1 MPFHRRSTAPIKTDK
16 HEVTFTELS
25 TDAST
30 TRNVPIATAVQSADK
45 DNSTEVE
52 LGSHIR
58 WLYCEINFAPETITV
73 AKTVHWTIRMA
84 PPAASPSTPAQLYQI
99 DRSYVLKRG
108 MEMLVKDVSTVYKRI
123 FVVKIPKAYQRMKE
137 GQKLEFEYVA
147 SSTNTMNACGI
158 FIYKEIY

>member
-1 MPFHRRSTAPIKTDK
+1 MPFHRRSLRPIKTDK

-25 TDAST
+25 QDAGAA
-30 TRNVPIATAVQSADK
+30 RNVPIAVSVQSADK

-52 LGSHIR
+52 VGSHIK
-58 WLYCEINFAPETITV
+58 WLYCEINFAAETITV

-84 PPAASPSTPAQLYQI
+84 PPASAPSTPVQLYAV

-108 MEMLVKDVSTVYKRI
+108 MEMLPKDVATVYKRI
-123 FVVKIPKAYQRMKE
+123 FVVNIPQAYQRMKQ
-137 GQKLEFEYVA
+137 GQILEFEYQA
-147 SSTNTMNACGI
+147 SSTNTMNTCGI

>member
-1 MPFHRRSTAPIKTDK
+1 MPLFRQRAINKTDK

-30 TRNVPIATAVQSADK
+30 TRNIPLATAVPVADK
-45 DNSTEVE
+45 DNSTEVAV
-52 LGSHIR
+52 GSHIK
-58 WLYCEINFAPETITV
+58 WIYCEINFAPETITV
-73 AKTVHWTIRMA
+73 AKTVHWTIRMV
-84 PPAASPSTPAQLYQI
+84 PPAVTAASSPSQLYQI

-123 FVVKIPKAYQRMKE
+123 FVVKIPRAYQRMKQN
-137 GQKLEFEYVA
+137 QKLEFEYVA
-147 SSTNTMNACGI
+147 SSANTMNACGI

>member
-1 MPFHRRSTAPIKTDK
+1 MPLFRQRVPIKTDK
-16 HEVTFTELS
+16 HEVTFTELA

-52 LGSHIR
+52 LGSHIK
-58 WLYCEINFAPETITV
+58 WVYCEINFSAETITV
-73 AKTVHWTIRMA
+73 AKTVHWTVRMV
-84 PPAASPSTPAQLYQI
+84 PPAASPSVPSQFYQI

-108 MEMLVKDVSTVYKRI
+108 MEMLPKDLSTVYKRI
-123 FVVKIPKAYQRMKE
+123 FVVKIPRAYQRMKQ

-147 SSTNTMNACGI
+147 SSTNTMNTCGF